1 MRQRSCWSRLVP
13 IGGAAGIRLRACDM
27 SKPKYLLHIAAAAG
41 NTKKIEEL
49 ISGGQPVDEF
59 DGNRQA

>member
-1 MRQRSCWSRLVP
+1 
-13 IGGAAGIRLRACDM
+13 M